1 MLLYKISYTKLA
13 KWTNRY
19 CCYLLLYIAHSIEHY
34 FFNAWRRY
42 FFQQY
47 LATSRASRQADQKSH
62 WLYFIFIIFG
72 FFFFHLEIIRHGICF
87 VLLMFLLLSIPLR
100 LPTLFPPRFLSVRF
114 EISHTSLLKSIKSVK
129 LLKKPQPRFSVNHTR
144 FWFQRLFSTLCT
156 PFQIKELFIY
166 IFFPFQIR
174 ELYCCKKKFCLFV
187 KKIGFWVMS
196 LGWVTHKEFMAES
209 RRYVLGNQLGVC
221 FFFFFL
227 AEELLVYLEFWS
239 KWNCGVLSV
248 FVFVLM

>member
-1 MLLYKISYTKLA
+1 MNKIFFSKLTGKNPVFNLIRTK
-13 KWTNRY
+13 KFFTF
-19 CCYLLLYIAHSIEHY
+19 IY
-34 FFNAWRRY
+34 FYY
-42 FFQQY
+42 F
-47 LATSRASRQADQKSH
+47 
-62 WLYFIFIIFG
+62 W

-144 FWFQRLFSTLCT
+144 FWFQRLFSTLYT
-156 PFQIKELFIY
+156 PFQIKELLIY

-209 RRYVLGNQLGVC
+209 RRYVLGNQLGEC
-221 FFFFFL
+221 FFF